1 MGWPPGGVVEDCLHT
16 FAGTNIS
23 TCFRRGL
30 VDLREGHCWNGKHVL
45 NWEMEVME
53 VEEEDGEDGEDTD
66 IKHWT
71 ESTVSQLSHY
81 E

>member
-30 VDLREGHCWNGKHVL
+30 VDFREGHCWNGKHVL
-45 NWEMEVME
+45 NWETE
-53 VEEEDGEDGEDTD
+53 VEEEDGEDGEDAG

-71 ESTVSQLSHY
+71 EFTVSELSHY